1 MTRCSHTPSP
11 RISIKWMQYLMR
23 VCTVSRK
30 SVKHSKVSS
39 SSTEAPAS
47 SNTKMQ
53 NMNQQMSDTNT
64 INSNRRMRR

>member
-1 MTRCSHTPSP
+1 
-11 RISIKWMQYLMR
+11 MQYLMR